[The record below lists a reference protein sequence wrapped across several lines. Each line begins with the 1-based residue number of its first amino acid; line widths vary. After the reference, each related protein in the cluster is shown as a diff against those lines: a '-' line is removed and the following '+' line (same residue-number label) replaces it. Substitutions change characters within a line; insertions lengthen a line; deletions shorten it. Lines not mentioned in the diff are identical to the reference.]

1 MVTTRQEAKKKVKS
15 TDIGK
20 KLIKK
25 FFGQVFF
32 SGGQSKRDAKI
43 NLNELRESLRKR
55 KRAWPLTFSY
65 G

>member
-25 FFGQVFF
+25 FFG
-32 SGGQSKRDAKI
+32 
-43 NLNELRESLRKR
+43 
-55 KRAWPLTFSY
+55 
-65 G
+65 